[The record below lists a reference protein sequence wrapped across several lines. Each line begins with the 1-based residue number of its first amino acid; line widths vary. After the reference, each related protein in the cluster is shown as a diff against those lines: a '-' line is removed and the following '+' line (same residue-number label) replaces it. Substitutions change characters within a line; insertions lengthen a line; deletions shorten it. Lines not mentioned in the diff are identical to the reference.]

1 MSDIQLV
8 QSNFPNIVAQNV
20 NKAVVESAFNLHVSK
35 NLNISKTKQVRE
47 KLKTSLWLVWQCC
60 SDALKIESTIFRRIC
75 TLKTPRRR
83 EIYISHLKL

>member
-20 NKAVVESAFNLHVSK
+20 NKALVESAFNLRVSK

-60 SDALKIESTIFRRIC
+60 SHALKIESTIFRRIC